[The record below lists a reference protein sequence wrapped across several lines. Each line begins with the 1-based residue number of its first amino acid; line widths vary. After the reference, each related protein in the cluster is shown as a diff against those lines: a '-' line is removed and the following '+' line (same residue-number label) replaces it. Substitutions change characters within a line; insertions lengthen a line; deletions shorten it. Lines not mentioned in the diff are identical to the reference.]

1 MLTLTLKSDAET
13 LDEKVNSG
21 KKTNKA
27 VQEKNPETQRRK
39 ACQIDSRIVKSVL
52 EHTKS
57 RQKGMLTQTSRT
69 GLCKREFCLSKKAVF
84 CPPRYSVT

>member
-1 MLTLTLKSDAET
+1 MVTKFSCP

-39 ACQIDSRIVKSVL
+39 ACQIDSRIVKSAL